1 MSKQSKIRLRE
12 NDLNELRRVVKNYNS
27 KLARQRTKLIEND
40 ERYQASQ
47 LPKKASVRE
56 LRAAIET
63 RKEFNAE
70 LSRMK
75 NYIATGERYNID
87 QNTKKSLYATTR
99 DFNKKLDR
107 LYAKAKTQGEKAAL
121 PERLDPE
128 QLIRSSSNKEEL
140 KSFIKDFKGFLK
152 RGSEELVELP
162 NSKHNIKLTKWQK
175 EFMEKRLELINE
187 SREHEKAVWA
197 ATEVKY
203 GGKSTGYTQ
212 GEARVGMGE
221 PDEFKPM
228 NLYNYSSTYS
238 DMREKMRLIMRE
250 SQEGYWDAR
259 TELARINYTEKLDR
273 IMGNHPI
280 GKMLLKH
287 IKTLDLDDFK
297 RVLKSEDD
305 LFLLLYELE
314 NHPENE
320 ETILEEIWNEWQP
333 DKDMYEELDNYIR
346 RKVGE

>member
-1 MSKQSKIRLRE
+1 MPKQSHIRFRE
-12 NDLNELRRVVKNYNS
+12 NDLKELRRVVKNYNA
-27 KLARQRTKLIEND
+27 KLSRQRTKLIEND

-47 LPKKASVRE
+47 LPQKASVRE
-56 LRAAIET
+56 LRAAIGT

-70 LSRMK
+70 LTRMK
-75 NYIATGERYNID
+75 NYISTGERYTID

-107 LYAKAKTQGEKAAL
+107 LSAKAKTQGERAAL

-128 QLIRSSSNKEEL
+128 KLIRMSSNKDEL
-140 KSFIKDFKGFLK
+140 KKFITDFKGFLH
-152 RGSEELVELP
+152 RGAEELVELP

-175 EFMEKRLELINE
+175 DFMENRLDSINE
-187 SREHEKAVWA
+187 AREQEAAAWR

-203 GGKSTGYTQ
+203 GGKKAGYTQ

-221 PDEFKPM
+221 PDELKPM

-250 SQEGYWDAR
+250 SQDGYWDAR

-273 IMGNHPI
+273 ILGNHPI

-287 IKTLDLDDFK
+287 VKGMDLDDFK
-297 RVLKSEDD
+297 RTLKSEDD

-314 NHPENE
+314 KHPENE
-320 ETILEEIWNEWQP
+320 TTILEEIWNEWLP
-333 DKDMYEELDNYIR
+333 DKDMYEEYDNYIS

>member
-1 MSKQSKIRLRE
+1 MPKQSNIRFRE
-12 NDLNELRRVVKNYNS
+12 NDLKELRRVVKNYNA
-27 KLARQRTKLIEND
+27 KLSRQRTKLIEKD

-47 LPKKASVRE
+47 LPQKASVRE
-56 LRAAIET
+56 LRAAIDT

-70 LSRMK
+70 LTRMK
-75 NYIATGERYNID
+75 NFIATGERFSID

-107 LYAKAKTQGEKAAL
+107 LSAKAKTQGERAAL
-121 PERLDPE
+121 PDRLDPE
-128 QLIRSSSNKEEL
+128 ELIRMSSNKEEL

-152 RGSEELVELP
+152 RGSEQLVELP

-175 EFMEKRLELINE
+175 EFMENRLGSINE
-187 SREHEKAVWA
+187 SREREAEAWR

-203 GGKSTGYTQ
+203 GGKGAGYTQ

-273 IMGNHPI
+273 ILGNHPI
-280 GKMLLKH
+280 GKMMLKH
-287 IKTLDLDDFK
+287 IKSLDLDDFK

-314 NHPENE
+314 KHPENFD
-320 ETILEEIWNEWQP
+320 TILEEIWNEWYP
-333 DKDMYEELDNYIR
+333 DKDMYEEWDKYID

>member
-1 MSKQSKIRLRE
+1 MSKQSKIRFRE
-12 NDLNELRRVVKNYNS
+12 NDLNELRRVVKNYNA
-27 KLARQRTKLIEND
+27 KLSRQRNKLIEND

-47 LPKKASVRE
+47 LPPKASVRE
-56 LRAAIET
+56 LRAAIGT

-75 NYIATGERYNID
+75 NFITTGERYTID

-99 DFNKKLDR
+99 DFNRKLDR
-107 LYAKAKTQGEKAAL
+107 LHAKAKTQGERAAL

-128 QLIRSSSNKEEL
+128 ELLRMSSNKEEL
-140 KSFIKDFKGFLK
+140 KSFIKDFKGFLH
-152 RGSEELVELP
+152 RGAEELVELP
-162 NSKHNIKLTKWQK
+162 NSKHNIKMTKWQK
-175 EFMEKRLELINE
+175 DFMENRLETINE
-187 SREHEKAVWA
+187 SREREAEAWR

-203 GGKSTGYTQ
+203 GGKSAGYTQ

-250 SQEGYWDAR
+250 SQAGYWDAR
-259 TELARINYTEKLDR
+259 AELARINYTEKLDR
-273 IMGNHPI
+273 IIGNQPI

-314 NHPENE
+314 KHPENE
-320 ETILEEIWNEWQP
+320 DTILEEIWSEWYP